1 MLKNYFKIAVRNILK
16 NKIYSFIN
24 IIGLAV
30 GISACILIV
39 LYVINEESFDSFN
52 RNADRIVRATM
63 TFSFSGVSQNVAVT
77 GTKLLPAF
85 KRNFPEIEDGVRLY
99 PSRAIVKYK
108 DKLFEEP
115 DFVYADSTFFK
126 VFSFK
131 MIEGNPGQV
140 LTKPNSVILTSS
152 SARKYFGNKDAIGKV
167 IRINTR
173 DLASVSWNDYTVTG
187 IVQDCPLNS
196 QIKFDFLAS
205 FCSLRS
211 AKPGKEI
218 WWNADYFTYFLL
230 KTPEAIKTL
239 KAKIPAY
246 MKAQNK
252 ELGLS
257 GNNFMTIHL
266 EPLTRVHLYSE
277 AQGGFIPPGDYRYI
291 IIFSLV
297 ALLILLIACANYVNI
312 TTAKATERAKE
323 IGVRKVIGAVR
334 GQLFYQFIAESF
346 IIVTIA
352 FLIGIVF
359 AEFILPV
366 FKNIYG
372 VNLGLSALLS
382 SNAIGA
388 VLFIILLIGLL
399 GASYPAFLLS
409 KYKPIKVLKG
419 NFKTGSSGVWIRKSL
434 IVFQFVISVVLIIC
448 TLIIKDQLNYINN
461 KKLGFD
467 KNHIVVFTVDETMA
481 GKVGVL
487 KNEFL
492 KSSNI
497 TGVTFATR
505 TPVFIN
511 STNNIVYDN
520 RKIMVNQLGVD
531 QDFLKTLGVK
541 LIAGNNFTPADTAA
555 SSKDN
560 SNEGLPIL
568 VNEAA
573 LGQLNLTAEKAVGTT
588 VFYKGQKCLIKGVI
602 KDFHFSSMRSSI
614 NPLVLF
620 INGYLNKMMVKVSG
634 GSISNTIHFMKE
646 KWSGLFPEHPF
657 NMTFLNDDFNKLY
670 QSENRTEKIF
680 YIFGI
685 LAVVLAYLG
694 LFGLISYSIQQR
706 TKEIGIRKTLGATTS
721 NIIGLLSKSYI
732 KYILLANIIACP
744 LALYAVKKWLEG
756 FAYRTEIS
764 VWIFLA
770 VMLLT
775 FALVIAM
782 IGLQSVKAAKIN
794 PVESLRY
801 E

>member
-30 GISACILIV
+30 GISACILIA

-85 KRNFPEIEDGVRLY
+85 KRNFPEVEDGVRLY

-131 MIEGNPGQV
+131 MIEGNSGEA

-152 SARKYFGNKDAIGKV
+152 SARKYFGNENAVGKV
-167 IRINTR
+167 LRINTR
-173 DLASVSWNDYTVTG
+173 ELGNVSWNDYTITG

-211 AKPGKEI
+211 AKPGKEV
-218 WWNADYFTYFLL
+218 WWNADYYTYFLL
-230 KTPEAIKTL
+230 KTPEAVKTL
-239 KAKIPAY
+239 QAKIPAY

-257 GNNFMTIHL
+257 GNNFMTFHL
-266 EPLTRVHLYSE
+266 EPLKRVHLYSE

-372 VNLGLSALLS
+372 VNLKLSALLS

-419 NFKTGSSGVWIRKSL
+419 NFKTGSSGIWIRKSL

-448 TLIIKDQLNYINN
+448 TLIIKEQLDYINN

-487 KNEFL
+487 KNEFM

-497 TGVTFATR
+497 TGITFATR

-511 STNNIVYDN
+511 STNNIIYN
-520 RKIMVNQLGVD
+520 NKKIMVNQLGVD
-531 QDFLKTLGVK
+531 KDFLKTLGVQ

-555 SSKDN
+555 SSKVN
-560 SNEGLPIL
+560 SNKGFPIL
-568 VNEAA
+568 INETA
-573 LGQLNLTAEKAVGTT
+573 LGQLNLTAGKAIGTT
-588 VFYKGQKCLIKGVI
+588 ISFRGQKCLVKGVI

-620 INGYLNKMMVKVSG
+620 LNGYLNKMMVKVSG

-680 YIFGI
+680 YIFGL
-685 LAVVLAYLG
+685 LAVILAYLG
-694 LFGLISYSIQQR
+694 LFGLVSYSIQQR
-706 TKEIGIRKTLGATTS
+706 TKEIGIRKTLGATNS

-732 KYILLANIIACP
+732 KYILLANVIACP
-744 LALYAVKKWLEG
+744 LAFYAVNKWLEG
-756 FAYRTEIS
+756 FAYRTAVS
-764 VWIFLA
+764 LWVFLG

-782 IGLQSVKAAKIN
+782 IGLQSVKAAKTN

>member
-1 MLKNYFKIAVRNILK
+1 MLKNYFKIALRNILK
-16 NKIYSFIN
+16 NKNYSFIN

-30 GISACILIV
+30 GISACIIIA
-39 LYVINEESFDSFN
+39 LYVFNEESFDSFN
-52 RNADRIVRATM
+52 KKADRIVRATM
-63 TFSFSGVSQNVAVT
+63 TFSFNGVSQNVAVT

-85 KRNFPEIEDGVRLY
+85 KRNFPEVEDGVRLY

-115 DFVYADSTFFK
+115 DFVYADSTFFN

-131 MIEGNPGQV
+131 MIEGNPGEV
-140 LTKPNSVILTSS
+140 LSKPNCVILTSS
-152 SARKYFGNKDAIGKV
+152 SARKYFGNEDAFGKV

-173 DLASVSWNDYTVTG
+173 ELGNVSWDDYTITG

-205 FCSLRS
+205 FCSLQS
-211 AKPGKEI
+211 AKPGKEV
-218 WWNADYFTYFLL
+218 WWNADYYTYLLL
-230 KTPEAIKTL
+230 KSPGAMKTL
-239 KAKIPAY
+239 QAKIPAY
-246 MKAQNK
+246 MKKQNE

-257 GNNFMTIHL
+257 GSDYMTFNL
-266 EPLTRVHLYSE
+266 EPLKRVHLYSE

-297 ALLILLIACANYVNI
+297 ALLILLIACANYINI

-334 GQLFYQFIAESF
+334 GQLIYQFITESF

-352 FLIGIVF
+352 FFIGIVF

-366 FKNIYG
+366 FKNIYE
-372 VNLGLSALLS
+372 VNLELSALLS
-382 SNAIGA
+382 PDAIGT

-399 GASYPAFLLS
+399 GAGYPAFLLS
-409 KYKPIKVLKG
+409 KYKPVKVLKG
-419 NFKTGSSGVWIRKSL
+419 NFKTGSSGIWIRKSL
-434 IVFQFVISVVLIIC
+434 IIFQFAISVVLIIC
-448 TLIIKDQLNYINN
+448 TLIIKDQLDYINN

-467 KNHIVVFTVDETMA
+467 KNHIVVFPVDETMA
-481 GKVGVL
+481 GKAGVL

-492 KSSNI
+492 KNSGI
-497 TGVTFATR
+497 KGVTFATR

-511 STNNIVYDN
+511 STNDIVYNN

-531 QDFLKTLGVK
+531 LDFLSTLGVH
-541 LIAGNNFTPADTAA
+541 LYEGNNFTPADTAVY
-555 SSKDN
+555 SKSN
-560 SNEGLPIL
+560 SNQGLPIL
-568 VNEAA
+568 VNETA
-573 LGQLNLTAEKAVGTT
+573 LKQLNIKPENAVGTA
-588 VFYKGQKCLIKGVI
+588 VSFRGQKCFVKGVI
-602 KDFHFSSMRSSI
+602 KDFHFTSMRAGI

-620 INGYLNKMMVKVSG
+620 LNGYLNKMMVRISG
-634 GSISNTIHFMKE
+634 GSISNTINFMKE
-646 KWSGLFPEHPF
+646 KWAALFPDHPF

-685 LAVVLAYLG
+685 LAVILAYLG
-694 LFGLISYSIQQR
+694 LFGLVSYSIQQK
-706 TKEIGIRKTLGATTS
+706 TKEIGIRKTLGATIA
-721 NIIGLLSKSYI
+721 NIISLLSKNYI
-732 KYILLANIIACP
+732 KYILIANIIACP
-744 LALYAVKKWLEG
+744 LALYAVNKWLEG

-764 VWIFLA
+764 AWIFLS

-775 FALVIAM
+775 FALVLIM
-782 IGLQSVKAAKIN
+782 IGFQSIKASKNN
-794 PVESLRY
+794 PVDSLRY

>member
-1 MLKNYFKIAVRNILK
+1 MLKNYFKIALRNILK

-24 IIGLAV
+24 ILGLAV
-30 GISACILIV
+30 GISACILIA
-39 LYVINEESFDSFN
+39 LYVINEESFDSFH

-63 TFSFSGVSQNVAVT
+63 TFSFNGVSQNVAVT

-85 KRNFPEIEDGVRLY
+85 KRNFPEVEEGVRLY

-126 VFSFK
+126 VFSLK
-131 MIEGNPGQV
+131 MIEGNSGEV

-152 SARKYFGNKDAIGKV
+152 AARKYFGNENAIGKV

-173 DLASVSWNDYTVTG
+173 DLISVSWNDYTITG
-187 IVQDCPLNS
+187 IVQDCPFNS

-211 AKPGKEI
+211 AKPGKEV
-218 WWNADYFTYFLL
+218 WWNADYYTYFLL
-230 KTPEAIKTL
+230 KSTEAIKTL
-239 KAKIPAY
+239 QAKIPAY
-246 MKAQNK
+246 MKTQNK

-257 GNNFMTIHL
+257 GNDYMTFHL
-266 EPLTRVHLYSE
+266 EPLKRVHLYSE
-277 AQGGFIPPGDYRYI
+277 AQGGFIPPGDYRYV

-323 IGVRKVIGAVR
+323 IGVRKVIGAAR
-334 GQLFYQFIAESF
+334 EQLFYQFIAESF

-352 FLIGIVF
+352 FIIGIVL

-366 FKNIYG
+366 FKDIYG
-372 VNLGLSALLS
+372 VNLELSALKS

-388 VLFIILLIGLL
+388 VSFIILVIGLL

-409 KYKPIKVLKG
+409 KYKPVKVLKG

-467 KNHIVVFTVDETMA
+467 KNQIVVFTVDETMV

-511 STNNIVYDN
+511 STNNIIYN
-520 RKIMVNQLGVD
+520 NKKIMVNQLGID
-531 QDFLKTLGVK
+531 QDFLKTLGVQ
-541 LIAGNNFTPADTAA
+541 LIEGNNFTPADTAV
-555 SSKDN
+555 SSKGD
-560 SNEGLPIL
+560 SNGGLPIL
-568 VNEAA
+568 INETT
-573 LGQLNLTAEKAVGTT
+573 LKQLDLTVEKAVGTT
-588 VFYKGQKCLIKGVI
+588 VLFKGQKCLIKGVI
-602 KDFHFSSMRSSI
+602 KDFHFSSMRASI

-620 INGYLNKMMVKVSG
+620 INGYLNKMIVKVSG
-634 GSISNTIHFMKE
+634 SNISKTINFMKG
-646 KWSGLFPEHPF
+646 KWDALFPVHPF
-657 NMTFLNDDFNKLY
+657 NMTFLNDEFNMLY
-670 QSENRTEKIF
+670 KSENRTEKIF

-694 LFGLISYSIQQR
+694 LFGLVSYSIQQR
-706 TKEIGIRKTLGATTS
+706 TKEIGIRKTLGATTT

-732 KYILLANIIACP
+732 KYILLANLIACP
-744 LALYAVKKWLEG
+744 LALYAVNKWLEG

-764 VWIFLA
+764 LWLFL
-770 VMLLT
+770 VVISLT
-775 FALVIAM
+775 FVLVIVM
-782 IGLQSVKAAKIN
+782 IGMQSVKAAKTN

>member
-1 MLKNYFKIAVRNILK
+1 
-16 NKIYSFIN
+16 
-24 IIGLAV
+24 
-30 GISACILIV
+30 
-39 LYVINEESFDSFN
+39 
-52 RNADRIVRATM
+52 
-63 TFSFSGVSQNVAVT
+63 
-77 GTKLLPAF
+77 
-85 KRNFPEIEDGVRLY
+85 
-99 PSRAIVKYK
+99 
-108 DKLFEEP
+108 
-115 DFVYADSTFFK
+115 
-126 VFSFK
+126 
-131 MIEGNPGQV
+131 
-140 LTKPNSVILTSS
+140 
-152 SARKYFGNKDAIGKV
+152 
-167 IRINTR
+167 
-173 DLASVSWNDYTVTG
+173 
-187 IVQDCPLNS
+187 
-196 QIKFDFLAS
+196 
-205 FCSLRS
+205 
-211 AKPGKEI
+211 
-218 WWNADYFTYFLL
+218 
-230 KTPEAIKTL
+230 
-239 KAKIPAY
+239 
-246 MKAQNK
+246 
-252 ELGLS
+252 
-257 GNNFMTIHL
+257 
-266 EPLTRVHLYSE
+266 
-277 AQGGFIPPGDYRYI
+277 
-291 IIFSLV
+291 
-297 ALLILLIACANYVNI
+297 
-312 TTAKATERAKE
+312 
-323 IGVRKVIGAVR
+323 
-334 GQLFYQFIAESF
+334 
-346 IIVTIA
+346 
-352 FLIGIVF
+352 
-359 AEFILPV
+359 
-366 FKNIYG
+366 
-372 VNLGLSALLS
+372 SALLS